1 MRKIDKKLNLA
12 KANLLAEQRYLASKG
27 FESENLDEEYYDNLG
42 EPTEGKYV
50 DASELVG
57 QKLFFH
63 TNRTNRNAKRNG
75 MIGIYGVTSTGRKA
89 GKAEKL
95 YTNEVK
101 LINVTFQASDK
112 ATERTQETGDRTV
125 HAGVNGT
132 VVPLDGMGAG
142 IPADFNPFGENPVPW
157 FFLKGDAEKKE
168 IISADE
174 VYFLATE
181 GGEWKFLVKNP
192 VFGERKLPSEAD
204 KQTSME
210 FPSEEPEL
218 AEDIEK
224 NRIPFEPSPM
234 LNDLVIVKTQ
244 TEYILV
250 NKMDNK
256 IEAELG
262 PINAYKSKEHLC
274 TVALRLHSELFE
286 SYKDVY
292 EGGGEILG
300 PLSACRKGGL
310 EEEANQMGGNEIE
323 KQTIPV
329 EIFQMEQ
336 FDREDYDLVE
346 LNMGHDDS
354 KLEMDFGYI
363 ETEQGCY
370 YLKATVQFYFNI
382 SGSYRAATYYEPEE
396 GPEEEFGDGDVVEM
410 KYVDC
415 QGEQEYQLT
424 DEMKQIAT
432 PHVLKA
438 FDDLREYISEKAWER
453 LEDGRDDEPD
463 RDYDD
468 RDYGREFGG
477 EDY

>member
-27 FESENLDEEYYDNLG
+27 LISENLDEEYYESRG
-42 EPTEGKYV
+42 EPTEGQYV

-57 QKLFFH
+57 KELFFH
-63 TNRTNRNAKRNG
+63 TNRTNRNNKRNG
-75 MIGIYGVTSTGRKA
+75 MIGIYGLTRTGKK
-89 GKAEKL
+89 GSKPEGL
-95 YTNEVK
+95 YTNEVQLVDAK
-101 LINVTFQASDK
+101 FQASEK
-112 ATERTQETGDRTV
+112 ATERTQATGDRTV
-125 HAGVNGT
+125 HAGVEGT
-132 VVPLDGMGAG
+132 VVPLGSMPSG

-157 FFLKGDAEKKE
+157 FFLIGDPEKKE
-168 IISADE
+168 IVSASG

-181 GGEWKFLVKNP
+181 EGKWKFLVKNP

-218 AEDIEK
+218 AEDVE
-224 NRIPFEPSPM
+224 FHASPM
-234 LNDLVIVKTQ
+234 LNDLVIVRTQ
-244 TEYILV
+244 NEYILV
-250 NKMDNK
+250 NKMDNT
-256 IEAELG
+256 IEAQLG
-262 PINAYKSKEHLC
+262 PIDAYYSKEHLC
-274 TVALRLHSELFE
+274 STALRLHSELFE
-286 SYKDVY
+286 SIDNVY
-292 EGGGEILG
+292 RGGGEIIG

-310 EEEANQMGGNEIE
+310 EEEANQMTGENA
-323 KQTIPV
+323 QSVIPI
-329 EIFQMEQ
+329 EIFKLEQ